1 VTTATLP
8 TIPIERP
15 DDGIAIV
22 TLTAPLDADTTAA
35 LRGTLT
41 ALSAEGRRHV
51 AIDLA
56 SVVFAGTA
64 AGIADLARQVES
76 QRAAAGDLYL
86 ISPPSGLAEAVK
98 ARAFRDRAFWDRF
111 GGLRLMP
118 MPHPIRYTPI
128 DRVLADSEVFYGVPV
143 VEIGEDGEIVLV
155 LGHHE
160 PRRFYAALCAFARR
174 NGCDPADYL
183 LDRVEDLAGFAA
195 KATGWHVIYTHA
207 DRATLG
213 NALPGDDPQ
222 WCVCD
227 EGCGWYADQV
237 VEGTERAVP
246 TMTYWIG
253 G

>member
-1 VTTATLP
+1 MNETLALP
-8 TIPIERP
+8 EIERP
-15 DDGIAIV
+15 DDGIAVV

-35 LRGTLT
+35 LGGTLI
-41 ALSAEGRRHV
+41 ALAAEGRQHV

-56 SVVFAGTA
+56 GNPGGTS
-64 AGIADLARQVES
+64 AGIEHLAHLVAK
-76 QRAAAGDLYL
+76 QRAEGGDLYL
-86 ISPPSGLAEAVK
+86 ISPPSGVAEAAK
-98 ARAFRDRAFWDRF
+98 ARAFKDRAFWGRF
-111 GGLRLMP
+111 GGLRLLP
-118 MPHPIRYTPI
+118 MPHPTRYTPME
-128 DRVLADSEVFYGVPV
+128 RVLADAEVFYGVPI
-143 VEIGEDGEIVLV
+143 VELGEDGELLLA

-174 NGCDPADYL
+174 NGCDPADYV
-183 LDRVEDLAGFAA
+183 LDAVQDLAEFAA
-195 KATGWHVIYTHA
+195 KATGWHVVYTHA

-227 EGCGWYADQV
+227 GGGGWYADQA
-237 VEGTERAVP
+237 VEGAQHAVA